1 MCPRHPDRQS
11 YVRCQRCERPVCPQC
26 QRQAPVGVQCVD
38 CVARAAREAPV
49 QRTVLGAL
57 VRPGRPVVTLTLIGL
72 CVLTYLLQVITG
84 GADAGLVTQLLV
96 FYPPLGAAEPWRFL
110 TAAFLHG
117 SLFHIAL
124 NMYVLYL
131 TGPYLEQALGR
142 WRFALL
148 YLVSALGG
156 SVGYLLLYGLGQ
168 PGTVGASGAVFGLFG
183 AMLVLQ
189 RRLRLPLRQISIVIG
204 LNLVVGFLFP
214 GIAWQAHLGGLVTGA
229 ALGAVMALVPAPR
242 DGRGSAGAA
251 RRTAL
256 QVGGSAVVVAV
267 LVAASAAGLI
277 SIGAL

>member
-1 MCPRHPDRQS
+1 M
-11 YVRCQRCERPVCPQC
+11 RCQRCERPTCPEC

-38 CVARAAREAPV
+38 CVSAGARQVPER
-49 QRTVLGAL
+49 RTVFGGL

-72 CVLTYLLQVITG
+72 CVVTYLLQGVSG
-84 GADAGLVTQLLV
+84 GAGSGLVTQLLV
-96 FYPPLGAAEPWRFL
+96 FYPPLGALQPWRFL

-142 WRFALL
+142 WRFTVL

-156 SVGYLLLYGLGQ
+156 SVGYLLLYRPGD
-168 PGTVGASGAVFGLFG
+168 PGTVGASGAVFGLFA

-189 RRLRLPLRQISIVIG
+189 RRMRLPLRQTAVVIG
-204 LNLVVGFLFP
+204 INAVLGFLIP

-229 ALGAVMALVPAPR
+229 AVAAVMAFAPAPR
-242 DGRGSAGAA
+242 DAGGAQ

-256 QVGGSAVVVAV
+256 QIGGSVLVTAV
-267 LVAASAAGLI
+267 LAGAAVLGLGLI
-277 SIGAL
+277 GAPGSIGAS